1 MSSFQHVR
9 GRFITFGPDV
19 SKEDTS
25 LALVHSISK
34 QLLEE
39 LHHARHGLDPRE
51 IGHVT
56 AELGKLIIALRE
68 SEQVAEHAINAWH
81 HMQGTSRSK
90 LEVIERILVKGAKQ
104 EHKYLQYLKKTHEHL
119 NRWGERSISE
129 LKELLESLNM
139 YSKHL
144 HDELHVHMLKM
155 QLPEFTNAAYRPPHH
170 GGAQ

>member
-1 MSSFQHVR
+1 MFPFQHVGDR
-9 GRFITFGPDV
+9 FVPLGRDV

-51 IGHVT
+51 ISHVT
-56 AELGKLIIALRE
+56 AELSKLIIAFRE

-90 LEVIERILVKGAKQ
+90 LEPLERILVRGAKR
-104 EHKYLQYLKKTHEHL
+104 EHDYLQYLNKTHEHL
-119 NRWGERSISE
+119 SRWGERSISE
-129 LKELLESLNM
+129 LKELLESLHT
-139 YSKHL
+139 YSGYL

-155 QLPEFTNAAYRPPHH
+155 QLPQFKDAPYQPPHH
-170 GGAQ
+170 Q